1 MSSFKLERFALSKRE
16 SRFKVVRS
24 FGIASVNTESR
35 VRLASLLLRLQTT
48 KQVVNRR
55 QVQALP
61 RSPLL
66 SLLRV
71 QAVACIVLEGLRK
84 SR

>member
-1 MSSFKLERFALSKRE
+1 MCNRFIVQIRQIEWYNFFVSNG
-16 SRFKVVRS
+16 KVFIDSCMIYFV
-24 FGIASVNTESR
+24 
-35 VRLASLLLRLQTT
+35 LRLQTT